1 MSRAFVI
8 VGADTNVGK
17 TVFAA
22 ALADALGAHYWKPV
36 QAGLTPETDSQT
48 VARLGGLSPDRI
60 VPEAWRLPT
69 PASPHIAARAA
80 GVKIDV
86 AALHP
91 PQDIA
96 HVIIETAG
104 GVMVPLTEDFL
115 TIDLLARWR
124 LPTILVARTELGT
137 INHSLL
143 TLEAL
148 LYHVQQIHLLF
159 LKCLVEVSRGFVV
172 GQIERMLIVLE
183 HLSFEGFKFGL
194 CLLVEQSD
202 LLHDFGPIVE
212 KEVLYVV
219 EDGFGDRGYLE
230 LVVLLVH

>member
-1 MSRAFVI
+1 MLFRS
-8 VGADTNVGK
+8 
-17 TVFAA
+17 
-22 ALADALGAHYWKPV
+22 ADALGAHYWKPV

-60 VPEAWRLPT
+60 VAEAWRLPT

-91 PQDIA
+91 PRSVA

-124 LPTILVARTELGT
+124 LPAILVARTGLGT

-148 LYHVQQIHLLF
+148 RRRDIAVQGVAFVGDEDAAVQQSIATIGGVRQLGRLPRLDPLNRETLRAAFAAHFSMQDF
-159 LKCLVEVSRGFVV
+159 LT
-172 GQIERMLIVLE
+172 
-183 HLSFEGFKFGL
+183 
-194 CLLVEQSD
+194 
-202 LLHDFGPIVE
+202 
-212 KEVLYVV
+212 
-219 EDGFGDRGYLE
+219 
-230 LVVLLVH
+230 

>member
-91 PQDIA
+91 PRSVA
-96 HVIIETAG
+96 HMIIETAG

-124 LPTILVARTELGT
+124 LPAILVARTGLGT

-148 LYHVQQIHLLF
+148 RRRDIAVQGVAFVGDEDAAVQQSISTIGGVRQLGRLPRLDPLNRETLRAAF
-159 LKCLVEVSRGFVV
+159 AARFSM
-172 GQIERMLIVLE
+172 Q
-183 HLSFEGFKFGL
+183 
-194 CLLVEQSD
+194 
-202 LLHDFGPIVE
+202 DFNQ
-212 KEVLYVV
+212 
-219 EDGFGDRGYLE
+219 
-230 LVVLLVH
+230 

>member
-1 MSRAFVI
+1 MTQSLIVI
-8 VGADTNVGK
+8 GTDTNVGK

-48 VARLGGLSPDRI
+48 VAHLGGLSPDRI
-60 VPEAWRLPT
+60 MPEVWRLPT

-80 GVKIDV
+80 GIKIDV
-86 AALHP
+86 AALLP
-91 PQDIA
+91 PQGVA

-115 TIDLLARWR
+115 TIDLLTRWR

-148 LYHVQQIHLLF
+148 RHRYIAVQGVAFVGNEDAAAQKTIMTVGGVRQLGRLPRLDPLNRETLRAAFAANFSMQDF
-159 LKCLVEVSRGFVV
+159 LT
-172 GQIERMLIVLE
+172 
-183 HLSFEGFKFGL
+183 
-194 CLLVEQSD
+194 
-202 LLHDFGPIVE
+202 
-212 KEVLYVV
+212 
-219 EDGFGDRGYLE
+219 
-230 LVVLLVH
+230 

>member
-1 MSRAFVI
+1 MTQSLIVI
-8 VGADTNVGK
+8 GTDTNVGK

-36 QAGLTPETDSQT
+36 QAGLTLKTDSQT
-48 VARLGGLSPDRI
+48 VAHLGGLSPDRI
-60 VPEAWRLPT
+60 VPEVWRLPT

-80 GVKIDV
+80 GIKIDV
-86 AALHP
+86 VALHP
-91 PQDIA
+91 PQSVA

-148 LYHVQQIHLLF
+148 RHRDIAVKGVAFVGNDDAAAQQTIATVGGVRQLGRLPRLDPLNRDTLRAAFAAHFSMQDF
-159 LKCLVEVSRGFVV
+159 LT
-172 GQIERMLIVLE
+172 
-183 HLSFEGFKFGL
+183 
-194 CLLVEQSD
+194 
-202 LLHDFGPIVE
+202 
-212 KEVLYVV
+212 
-219 EDGFGDRGYLE
+219 
-230 LVVLLVH
+230 